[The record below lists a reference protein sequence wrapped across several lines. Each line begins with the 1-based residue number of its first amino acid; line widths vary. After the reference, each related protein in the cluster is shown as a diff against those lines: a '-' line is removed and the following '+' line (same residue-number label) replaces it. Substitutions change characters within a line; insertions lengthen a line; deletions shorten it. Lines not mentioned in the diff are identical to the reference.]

1 MPCVLCP
8 NLYKGRM
15 LHRTG
20 QCVTERNSKP
30 IFIEENRKP
39 KQKCMN
45 IIFTKENEIIIIII
59 KKPLRMYDK
68 LKLRKN
74 KGMKIKQK

>member
-1 MPCVLCP
+1 
-8 NLYKGRM
+8 M

-20 QCVTERNSKP
+20 QCVTERNCKP

-74 KGMKIKQK
+74 KGMKMKQK

>member
-45 IIFTKENEIIIIII
+45 IIFTKENEIIKII

-74 KGMKIKQK
+74 KGMKMKQK